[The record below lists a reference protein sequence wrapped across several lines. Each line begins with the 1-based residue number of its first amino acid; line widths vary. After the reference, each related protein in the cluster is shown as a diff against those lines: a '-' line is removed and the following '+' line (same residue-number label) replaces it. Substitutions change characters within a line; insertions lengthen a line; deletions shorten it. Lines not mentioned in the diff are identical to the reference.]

1 MGLKEMDGTTFSLR
15 KLMPRKRVRE
25 VRGRATVRTLPN
37 PGKLER
43 IMLGMQGLDLAAKGA
58 DRENVP

>member
-37 PGKLER
+37 PGKFER
-43 IMLGMQGLDLAAKGA
+43 IMLGMQGLDQAAKGA